1 MKKAF
6 TLIEVLV
13 VVAIAFILFSAIAS
27 TTGGCSRSEGTRVGT
42 ITKFSYKGI
51 FGSTKSWEGDLALEG
66 MVTDSTGKTVPNIWS
81 FSVRSKVLSD
91 RIEGLLGKQVKM
103 RYQES
108 LTRNPFKQ
116 STSYLITDV
125 QPLAQDKPVNKA
137 VEK

>member
-6 TLIEVLV
+6 SLIEVLV
-13 VVAIAFILFSAIAS
+13 VIAIAFILFGVIAG

-51 FGSTKSWEGDLALEG
+51 FGSTKSWEGDLAVEG
-66 MVTDSTGKTVPNIWS
+66 MMTDSNNKTVPNVWS

-116 STSYLITDV
+116 STCYLITDV
-125 QPLAQDKPVNKA
+125 QPIAQERPANKA
-137 VEK
+137 IEK